1 MTGIKCPNCGHD
13 LEFTPEGAFVCTACG
28 KIYRASRSASA
39 PAKTQNTEAK
49 AEEYTATAA
58 ENAPAENENAAECA
72 EAQSPET
79 EAREN
84 GVSESAEA
92 DETAENADDTVVK
105 SDDSAEGETPTD
117 GEDAVAVES
126 AVEPSVQTAAETV
139 GTAEEYSEVE
149 EYETARPSAQVA
161 PSVVTQNKTEAKP
174 AAGIG
179 AWLARDN
186 YGKAMSLLPGCA
198 VFLFAILMFGFLGA
212 AVASL
217 YEEVAFF
224 SFTGYDFIS
233 AGSFLGAPLYSSLA
247 FILSMTVILLLAGIA
262 LALINLLGV
271 ANRKINYGFY
281 VGVMCVYACLFVAG
295 CVVADRGYNLY
306 VEEFG
311 EEFVHTGACG
321 VLVLVFS
328 MLYLAGTPFLYVFSV
343 NENPT
348 AAKEN
353 IKAWFTKVKALFVGV
368 NARIKENRAQ
378 ANERATTQ
386 NATAGDDSVPVALAL
401 PVTAAPAAVVA
412 TVAEATDDDEI
423 LDTCAT
429 APFAAASCTV
439 AQAVTADDD
448 EFVESSGAP
457 VAATYGGGYGGPAY
471 VSRYGLTLDEYIDT
485 RWIIGGRWLYRIL
498 SALVLFVP
506 ALIATIFLSVG
517 IGTVFSPADAP
528 IYLFTYTP
536 VTVGPGMAVSLA
548 LLVIGLVSARKEVLR
563 SVYVFFYIFFY
574 AICMAMFLT
583 GTLLD
588 DIENY
593 QLISNAFP
601 AIVAVQTLSFALSP
615 IFFGVGMGKRYVRR
629 QPLPAATKSRMKAVT
644 VVFLVLILALS
655 LVLPLAC
662 HYTDPNLYHDNA
674 KGEEFSTYTLVG
686 GLDVDTYFN
695 GNYYNDGDWY
705 IDTEREDEG
714 VYTFYAPYITDS
726 YDYARLEIYNPLSVD
741 VTLAVAVD
749 AAGVN
754 RQFWID
760 GTSSTTY
767 VYDDIFRS
775 VTLPAGQT
783 LVIEIRGSSSYITDF
798 SRAIIQVA
806 VDSSLLPGGNDG
818 PYEQTDYYTYV
829 NDAAYPFEF
838 GQVHLDDTLPEWVK
852 EYDFMYLVSTNKT
865 KNSEA
870 SFTITIMRSCTM
882 QFGYLVSSEP
892 DCDMFSMTYNGSPV
906 FSISGE
912 QSMKLSSLSLQ
923 VGDRLVISY
932 SKDGSVDSGNDEG
945 QFVFRIV

>member
-1 MTGIKCPNCGHD
+1 MKGIICPNCGHD

-39 PAKTQNTEAK
+39 PAKAQNTEAK
-49 AEEYTATAA
+49 AEEHTATAA

-117 GEDAVAVES
+117 GKDAVSVES

-198 VFLFAILMFGFLGA
+198 AFLFAILMFGFLGA

-224 SFTGYDFIS
+224 SFTGYDFIE

-247 FILSMTVILLLAGIA
+247 FILSMTVILLVAGIVFA
-262 LALINLLGV
+262 LLNLFGI
-271 ANRKINYGFY
+271 ANRKVNYGFY

-343 NENPT
+343 NDTPD
-348 AAKEN
+348 AGKEN
-353 IKAWFTKVKALFVGV
+353 IKAWFAKVKALFVGIDAKV
-368 NARIKENRAQ
+368 KQRQAQ
-378 ANERATTQ
+378 AREKAE
-386 NATAGDDSVPVALAL
+386 AAGQADGADAPVARAL
-401 PVTAAPAAVVA
+401 PAGAAAPAAVVA
-412 TVAEATDDDEI
+412 TAAEAGDDDEI

-429 APFAAASCTV
+429 APFAAASCAV

-457 VAATYGGGYGGPAY
+457 APVTYGGGYGGPAY

-485 RWIIGGRWLYRIL
+485 RWVIGGRYLYRIL
-498 SALVLFVP
+498 SALVLFIP
-506 ALIATIFLSVG
+506 ALVATIFMSVG

-528 IYLFTYTP
+528 VYLFTYTP

-583 GTLLD
+583 GSILED
-588 DIENY
+588 YNY
-593 QLISNAFP
+593 WYTSNGLWAILAAQAF
-601 AIVAVQTLSFALSP
+601 SFILSP

-629 QPLPAATKSRMKAVT
+629 TPLPVAAKSRMKVVT
-644 VVFLVLILALS
+644 IVVLVVLLALS

-662 HYTDPNLYHDNA
+662 HYTDPALDYDNA
-674 KGEEFSTYTLVG
+674 EGEEFSTYTLVG
-686 GLDVDTYFN
+686 GLDVDTYSG

-714 VYTFYAPYITDS
+714 LYTFYSPFITDS
-726 YDYARLEIYNPLSVD
+726 YEYARLEIYNPLSVD
-741 VTLAVAVD
+741 VTLDVSID
-749 AAGVN
+749 ADWL
-754 RQFWID
+754 RKTYWIS
-760 GTSSTTY
+760 GMGNTTY
-767 VYDDIFRS
+767 VYGSSFTNI
-775 VTLPAGQT
+775 TLPAKKT
-783 LVIEIRGSSSYITDF
+783 LTIELKGDTYNRELQ
-798 SRAIIQVA
+798 RATVQIV

-818 PYEQTDYYTYV
+818 PFEPSYYYAYV
-829 NDAAYPFEF
+829 NDTTYPFDADSSAYF
-838 GQVHLDDTLPEWVK
+838 
-852 EYDFMYLVSTNKT
+852 LVSTNKEHSSSSRLT
-865 KNSEA
+865 M
-870 SFTITIMRSCTM
+870 TILRDCTIYIEY
-882 QFGYLVSSEP
+882 GVSSERGY
-892 DCDMFSMTYNGSPV
+892 DYFTLTQNGTQI
-906 FSISGE
+906 FSISGT
-912 QSMKLSSLSLQ
+912 SSDSYKTISANA
-923 VGDRLVISY
+923 GDTLVFSY
-932 SKDGSVDSGNDEG
+932 TKDGSESRGSDCGYVYTME
-945 QFVFRIV
+945 FTAV

>member
-13 LEFTPEGAFVCTACG
+13 LEFTPEGAFVCAACG

-39 PAKTQNTEAK
+39 PAKAQNTEAK
-49 AEEYTATAA
+49 AEEHTATAA

-186 YGKAMSLLPGCA
+186 YGKAMSLLPACA
-198 VFLFAILMFGFLGA
+198 VFLFAILTFGFLGA
-212 AVASL
+212 TVASV
-217 YEEVAFF
+217 YEELALF
-224 SFTGYDFIS
+224 SFTGYDFIE
-233 AGSFLGAPLYSSLA
+233 AGSFLGAPMYSSLA
-247 FILSMTVILLLAGIA
+247 FILSMAVILLVAGIV

-271 ANRKINYGFY
+271 SNRKVNYGFY
-281 VGVMCVYACLFVAG
+281 VGVMCVYACVFVAG
-295 CVVADRGYNLY
+295 CVVADRGYNIY
-306 VEEFG
+306 AEELG

-321 VLVLVFS
+321 VLVLLFS
-328 MLYLAGTPFLYVFSV
+328 MIYLAGTPFLYVFSV

-353 IKAWFTKVKALFVGV
+353 IKAWFAKVKALFVGIDAKV
-368 NARIKENRAQ
+368 KQRQAQ
-378 ANERATTQ
+378 AREKAE
-386 NATAGDDSVPVALAL
+386 AAGHADGADVPVARAL
-401 PVTAAPAAVVA
+401 PAGAAAPAAVVA
-412 TVAEATDDDEI
+412 TAAEAGDDDEI

-429 APFAAASCTV
+429 APFAAASCAV

-457 VAATYGGGYGGPAY
+457 ALATYGGGYGGPAY

-485 RWIIGGRWLYRIL
+485 RWVIGGRYLYRIL

-506 ALIATIFLSVG
+506 ALVATIFMSVG

-528 IYLFTYTP
+528 VYLFTYTP
-536 VTVGPGMAVSLA
+536 VTVGSGMAVSLA

-583 GTLLD
+583 GTVL
-588 DIENY
+588 E
-593 QLISNAFP
+593 
-601 AIVAVQTLSFALSP
+601 AIDTYWCLTNGFWAILAVQALALVLSP
-615 IFFGVGMGKRYVRR
+615 IFFGIGMGKRYVRR
-629 QPLPAATKSRMKAVT
+629 APLPAAAKSRMKVVT
-644 VVFLVLILALS
+644 IVVLVVLLVLS

-662 HYTDPNLYHDNA
+662 HYTDPVLNYDNA
-674 KGEEFSTYTLVG
+674 EGEEFSTYTLVG

-714 VYTFYAPYITDS
+714 IYTFYSPSAIDYNE
-726 YDYARLEIYNPLSVD
+726 YARLEIYNPLSVD
-741 VTLAVAVD
+741 VTLDVSID
-749 AAGVN
+749 ADWL
-754 RQFWID
+754 RKTYWIS
-760 GTSSTTY
+760 GMGNTTY
-767 VYDDIFRS
+767 VYGSSFTNI
-775 VTLPAGQT
+775 TLPAKKT
-783 LVIEIRGSSSYITDF
+783 LVIELKGDSYYRELQ
-798 SRAIIQVA
+798 RATVQIV

-818 PYEQTDYYTYV
+818 PFEPSYYYAYV
-829 NDAAYPFEF
+829 NDTTYPF
-838 GQVHLDDTLPEWVK
+838 DTDSSA
-852 EYDFMYLVSTNKT
+852 YFLVSTNKEHSSSSRLT
-865 KNSEA
+865 M
-870 SFTITIMRSCTM
+870 TILRDCTIYIEY
-882 QFGYLVSSEP
+882 GVSSESGY
-892 DCDMFSMTYNGSPV
+892 DYFKLTQNGTQIFRISGTSSGRSMQTISANAGDSLV
-906 FSISGE
+906 FS
-912 QSMKLSSLSLQ
+912 
-923 VGDRLVISY
+923 Y
-932 SKDGSVDSGNDEG
+932 TKDGSQSYGSDCGYVYAME
-945 QFVFRIV
+945 FTAV

>member
-13 LEFTPEGAFVCTACG
+13 LEFTPEGAFMCAACG

-39 PAKTQNTEAK
+39 PAKAQNTEAK
-49 AEEYTATAA
+49 AEEHTATAA

-84 GVSESAEA
+84 GVSESAEV

-186 YGKAMSLLPGCA
+186 YGKAMSLLPACA
-198 VFLFAILMFGFLGA
+198 VFLFAILTFGFLGA
-212 AVASL
+212 TVASV
-217 YEEVAFF
+217 YEELALF
-224 SFTGYDFIS
+224 SFTGYDFIE
-233 AGSFLGAPLYSSLA
+233 AGSFLGAPMYSSLA
-247 FILSMTVILLLAGIA
+247 FILSMAVILLVAGIV
-262 LALINLLGV
+262 LALLNLFGI

-281 VGVMCVYACLFVAG
+281 VGVMCVYACVFVAG

-306 VEEFG
+306 VEELG

-321 VLVLVFS
+321 VLVLLFS
-328 MLYLAGTPFLYVFSV
+328 MIYLAGTPFLYVFSV
-343 NENPT
+343 NDTPD
-348 AAKEN
+348 AGKEN
-353 IKAWFTKVKALFVGV
+353 IKAWFAKVKALFVGIDAKV
-368 NARIKENRAQ
+368 KQRQAQ
-378 ANERATTQ
+378 AREKAE
-386 NATAGDDSVPVALAL
+386 AAGQADGADIPVARAL
-401 PVTAAPAAVVA
+401 PAGAAAPAAVVA
-412 TVAEATDDDEI
+412 TAAEAGDDDEI

-429 APFAAASCTV
+429 APFAAASCAV

-457 VAATYGGGYGGPAY
+457 APATYGGGYGGPAY

-485 RWIIGGRWLYRIL
+485 RWVIGGRYLYRIL
-498 SALVLFVP
+498 SALVLFIP
-506 ALIATIFLSVG
+506 ALVATIFMSVG

-528 IYLFTYTP
+528 FYLFTYTP

-583 GTLLD
+583 GSILED
-588 DIENY
+588 YNY
-593 QLISNAFP
+593 WCLSNGFW
-601 AIVAVQTLSFALSP
+601 AILAVQALALVLSP
-615 IFFGVGMGKRYVRR
+615 IFFGIGMGKRYVRR
-629 QPLPAATKSRMKAVT
+629 APLPAAAKSRMKVVT
-644 VVFLVLILALS
+644 IVVLVVLLVLS

-662 HYTDPNLYHDNA
+662 HYTDPVLNYDNA
-674 KGEEFSTYTLVG
+674 EGEAFSTYTLAG
-686 GLDVDTYFN
+686 GLEVTSSSN
-695 GNYYNDGDWY
+695 GYYGDFDWY
-705 IDTEREDEG
+705 IDTAQEDEG
-714 VYTFYAPYITDS
+714 IYTFYSPSAIDYNE
-726 YDYARLEIYNPLSVD
+726 YARLEIYNPLSVD
-741 VTLAVAVD
+741 VTLDVSID
-749 AAGVN
+749 ADWL
-754 RQFWID
+754 RKTYWIS
-760 GTSSTTY
+760 GMGNTTY
-767 VYDDIFRS
+767 VYGSSFTNI
-775 VTLPAGQT
+775 TLPAKKT
-783 LVIEIRGSSSYITDF
+783 LTIEVEGDGYNRELQ
-798 SRAIIQVA
+798 RATVQIV
-806 VDSSLLPGGNDG
+806 VDSSLLPSGNDG
-818 PYEQTDYYTYV
+818 SYEQTGYYTYV
-829 NDAAYPFEF
+829 NDTTYPFEF
-838 GQVHLDDTLPEWVK
+838 GKFDESVVPDGFGN
-852 EYDFMYLVSTNKT
+852 DFMYIVSTNKT
-865 KNSEA
+865 KNSKA

-882 QFGYLVSSEP
+882 LFGYSVSSETN
-892 DCDMFSMTYNGSPV
+892 CDVFSMTYNDSPV

-945 QFVFRIV
+945 LFVFRIA

>member
-13 LEFTPEGAFVCTACG
+13 LEFTPEGAFVCAACG

-39 PAKTQNTEAK
+39 PAKAQNTEAK
-49 AEEYTATAA
+49 AEEHTATAA

-186 YGKAMSLLPGCA
+186 YGKAMSLLPACA
-198 VFLFAILMFGFLGA
+198 VFLFAILTFGFLGA
-212 AVASL
+212 TVASL

-224 SFTGYDFIS
+224 SLTGYDFIE

-247 FILSMTVILLLAGIA
+247 FILSMTVILLVAGIV
-262 LALINLLGV
+262 LALLNLFGI
-271 ANRKINYGFY
+271 ANRKVNYGFY
-281 VGVMCVYACLFVAG
+281 VGVMCIYACLFVAG

-321 VLVLVFS
+321 VLVLLFS
-328 MLYLAGTPFLYVFSV
+328 MIYLAGTPFLYVFSV
-343 NENPT
+343 NDTPN
-348 AAKEN
+348 AGKEN
-353 IKAWFTKVKALFVGV
+353 IKAWFAKVKALFVGIDAKV
-368 NARIKENRAQ
+368 KQRQAQ
-378 ANERATTQ
+378 AREKAE
-386 NATAGDDSVPVALAL
+386 AAGQADGADAPVARAL
-401 PVTAAPAAVVA
+401 PAGAAAPAAVVA
-412 TVAEATDDDEI
+412 TAAEAGDDDEI

-457 VAATYGGGYGGPAY
+457 APATYGGGYGGPAY

-485 RWIIGGRWLYRIL
+485 RWVIGGRYLYRIL

-506 ALIATIFLSVG
+506 ALVATIFMSVG

-528 IYLFTYTP
+528 VYLFTYTP

-583 GTLLD
+583 GSILED
-588 DIENY
+588 YNY
-593 QLISNAFP
+593 WCLSNGFW
-601 AIVAVQTLSFALSP
+601 AILAVQALALVLSP
-615 IFFGVGMGKRYVRR
+615 IFFGIGMGKRYVRR
-629 QPLPAATKSRMKAVT
+629 TPLPAAAKSRMKVVT
-644 VVFLVLILALS
+644 IVILVVLLALS

-662 HYTDPNLYHDNA
+662 HYTDPALDYDNA
-674 KGEEFSTYTLVG
+674 EGEEFSTYTLVG

-714 VYTFYAPYITDS
+714 IYTFYSPSAIDYNE
-726 YDYARLEIYNPLSVD
+726 YARLEIYNPLSVD
-741 VTLAVAVD
+741 VTLDVSID
-749 AAGVN
+749 ADWL
-754 RQFWID
+754 RKTYWIS
-760 GTSSTTY
+760 GMGNTTY
-767 VYDDIFRS
+767 VYGSSFTNI
-775 VTLPAGQT
+775 TLPAKKT
-783 LVIEIRGSSSYITDF
+783 LVIELKGDSYYRELQ
-798 SRAIIQVA
+798 RATVQIV

-818 PYEQTDYYTYV
+818 PFEPSYYYAYV
-829 NDAAYPFEF
+829 NDTTYPF
-838 GQVHLDDTLPEWVK
+838 DTDSSA
-852 EYDFMYLVSTNKT
+852 YFLVSTNKEHSSSSRLT
-865 KNSEA
+865 M
-870 SFTITIMRSCTM
+870 TILRDCTIYIEY
-882 QFGYLVSSEP
+882 GVSSESGY
-892 DCDMFSMTYNGSPV
+892 DYFKLTQNGTQIFRISGTSSGRSMQTISANAGDSLV
-906 FSISGE
+906 FS
-912 QSMKLSSLSLQ
+912 
-923 VGDRLVISY
+923 Y
-932 SKDGSVDSGNDEG
+932 TKDGSQSYGSDCGYVYAME
-945 QFVFRIV
+945 FTAV

>member
-13 LEFTPEGAFVCTACG
+13 LEFTPEGAFVCAACG

-39 PAKTQNTEAK
+39 PAKAQDTEAK
-49 AEEYTATAA
+49 AEEHTATVA

-126 AVEPSVQTAAETV
+126 AVEPPVQTAAETV

-186 YGKAMSLLPGCA
+186 YGKAMSLLPACA
-198 VFLFAILMFGFLGA
+198 VFLFAILTFGFLGA
-212 AVASL
+212 TVASV
-217 YEEVAFF
+217 YEELALF
-224 SFTGYDFIS
+224 SFTGYDFIE
-233 AGSFLGAPLYSSLA
+233 AGSFLGAPMYSSLA
-247 FILSMTVILLLAGIA
+247 FILSMAVILLVAGIVFA
-262 LALINLLGV
+262 LLNLFGI
-271 ANRKINYGFY
+271 ANRKVNYGFY
-281 VGVMCVYACLFVAG
+281 VGVMCVYACVFVAG
-295 CVVADRGYNLY
+295 CVVADRGYNIY
-306 VEEFG
+306 AEELG

-321 VLVLVFS
+321 VLVLLFS
-328 MLYLAGTPFLYVFSV
+328 MIYLAGTPFLYVFSV

-353 IKAWFTKVKALFVGV
+353 IKAWFAKVKALFVGIDAKV
-368 NARIKENRAQ
+368 KQRQAQ
-378 ANERATTQ
+378 AREKAE
-386 NATAGDDSVPVALAL
+386 AAGQADGADVPVARAL
-401 PVTAAPAAVVA
+401 PAGAAAPAAVVA
-412 TVAEATDDDEI
+412 TAAEAGDDDEI

-429 APFAAASCTV
+429 APFAAASCAV

-457 VAATYGGGYGGPAY
+457 APATYGGGYGGPAY

-485 RWIIGGRWLYRIL
+485 RWVIGGRYLYRIL

-506 ALIATIFLSVG
+506 ALVATIFMSVG

-528 IYLFTYTP
+528 VYLFTYTP

-563 SVYVFFYIFFY
+563 GVYVFFYIFFY

-583 GTLLD
+583 GTVL
-588 DIENY
+588 E
-593 QLISNAFP
+593 
-601 AIVAVQTLSFALSP
+601 AIDTYWCLTNGFWAILAVQALSLVLSP
-615 IFFGVGMGKRYVRR
+615 IFFGIGMGKRYVRR
-629 QPLPAATKSRMKAVT
+629 TPLPAATKSRMKVVT
-644 VVFLVLILALS
+644 IVVLVVLLVLS

-662 HYTDPNLYHDNA
+662 HYTDPVLNYDNA

-686 GLDVDTYFN
+686 GLDVNTYSG

-705 IDTEREDEG
+705 IDTAREDEG
-714 VYTFYAPYITDS
+714 IYTFYSPSAIDYNE
-726 YDYARLEIYNPLSVD
+726 YARLEIYNPLSVD
-741 VTLAVAVD
+741 VTLDVSID
-749 AAGVN
+749 ADWL
-754 RQFWID
+754 RKTYWIS
-760 GTSSTTY
+760 GMGNTTY
-767 VYDDIFRS
+767 VYGSSFTNI
-775 VTLPAGQT
+775 TLPAKKT
-783 LVIEIRGSSSYITDF
+783 LTIELKGDGYNRELQ
-798 SRAIIQVA
+798 RATVQIV
-806 VDSSLLPGGNDG
+806 VDNSLLPGGNDG
-818 PYEQTDYYTYV
+818 PFEPSYYYAYV
-829 NDAAYPFEF
+829 NDTTYPF
-838 GQVHLDDTLPEWVK
+838 DTDSSA
-852 EYDFMYLVSTNKT
+852 YFLVSTNKEHSSSSRLT
-865 KNSEA
+865 M
-870 SFTITIMRSCTM
+870 TILRDCTIYIEY
-882 QFGYLVSSEP
+882 GVSSESGY
-892 DCDMFSMTYNGSPV
+892 DYFKLTQNGTQIFRISGTSSGRSMQTISANAGDSLV
-906 FSISGE
+906 FS
-912 QSMKLSSLSLQ
+912 
-923 VGDRLVISY
+923 Y
-932 SKDGSVDSGNDEG
+932 TKDGSGSYGSDCGYVYTME
-945 QFVFRIV
+945 FTAV

>member
-13 LEFTPEGAFVCTACG
+13 LEFTPEGAFVCAACG

-39 PAKTQNTEAK
+39 PAKAQNTEAK
-49 AEEYTATAA
+49 AEEHTATAA

-84 GVSESAEA
+84 GVSESAEV

-161 PSVVTQNKTEAKP
+161 PSVVTRNKTEAKP

-186 YGKAMSLLPGCA
+186 YGKAMSLLPACA
-198 VFLFAILMFGFLGA
+198 VFLFAILTFGFLGA
-212 AVASL
+212 TVASV
-217 YEEVAFF
+217 YEELALF
-224 SFTGYDFIS
+224 SFTGYDFIE
-233 AGSFLGAPLYSSLA
+233 AGSFLGAPMYSSLA
-247 FILSMTVILLLAGIA
+247 FILSMAVILLVAGIV

-271 ANRKINYGFY
+271 SNRKVNYGFY
-281 VGVMCVYACLFVAG
+281 VGVMCVYACVFVAG

-306 VEEFG
+306 VEELG

-321 VLVLVFS
+321 VLVLLFS
-328 MLYLAGTPFLYVFSV
+328 MIYLAGTPFLYVFSV

-353 IKAWFTKVKALFVGV
+353 IKAWFAKVKALFVGIDAKV
-368 NARIKENRAQ
+368 KQRQAQ
-378 ANERATTQ
+378 AREKAE
-386 NATAGDDSVPVALAL
+386 AAGQADGADVPVARAL
-401 PVTAAPAAVVA
+401 PAGAAAPAAVVA
-412 TVAEATDDDEI
+412 TAAEAGDDDEI

-429 APFAAASCTV
+429 APFAAASCAV

-457 VAATYGGGYGGPAY
+457 APATYGGGPAY

-485 RWIIGGRWLYRIL
+485 RWVIGGRYLYRIL

-506 ALIATIFLSVG
+506 ALVATIFMSVG
-517 IGTVFSPADAP
+517 IGTVFSPANAP

-583 GTLLD
+583 GTVLD

-593 QLISNAFP
+593 QLTSNAFP

-615 IFFGVGMGKRYVRR
+615 IFFGIGMGKRYVRR
-629 QPLPAATKSRMKAVT
+629 TPLPAAAKSRMKVVT
-644 VVFLVLILALS
+644 IVILVVLLALS

-726 YDYARLEIYNPLSVD
+726 NEYARLEIYNPLSVD
-741 VTLAVAVD
+741 VTLDVSID
-749 AAGVN
+749 ADWLS
-754 RQFWID
+754 RRYWID
-760 GTSSTTY
+760 GTGNTTY
-767 VYDDIFRS
+767 VYGSSFRS
-775 VTLPAGQT
+775 VTLPAKKT
-783 LVIEIRGSSSYITDF
+783 LVIELKGDTYNRELQ
-798 SRAIIQVA
+798 RATVQIV

-818 PYEQTDYYTYV
+818 PFEPSYYYAYV
-829 NDAAYPFEF
+829 NDTTYPF
-838 GQVHLDDTLPEWVK
+838 DTDSSA
-852 EYDFMYLVSTNKT
+852 YFLVSTNKEHSSSSRLT
-865 KNSEA
+865 M
-870 SFTITIMRSCTM
+870 TILRDCTIYIEY
-882 QFGYLVSSEP
+882 GVSSESGY
-892 DCDMFSMTYNGSPV
+892 DYFKLTQNGTQI
-906 FSISGE
+906 FRISGTSSGR
-912 QSMKLSSLSLQ
+912 SMQTISANAGDSL
-923 VGDRLVISY
+923 VFTY
-932 SKDGSVDSGNDEG
+932 TKDGSESRGSDCGYVYTME
-945 QFVFRIV
+945 FTAV